1 MMATNT
7 HLLELYENRLNA
19 IMQEELIKIGSRK
32 KKLAL
37 IESIKIPMA
46 GFV

>member
-1 MMATNT
+1 VSGFTNHDGYNT

-32 KKLAL
+32 KEIGAY
-37 IESIKIPMA
+37 
-46 GFV
+46 